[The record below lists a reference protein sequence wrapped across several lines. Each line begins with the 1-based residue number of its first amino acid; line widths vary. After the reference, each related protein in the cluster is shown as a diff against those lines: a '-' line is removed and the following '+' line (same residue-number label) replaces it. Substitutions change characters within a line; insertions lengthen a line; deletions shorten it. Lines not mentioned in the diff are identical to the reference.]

1 MTLDINGKV
10 MGIFDKANYSIT
22 QISNY
27 HQYFAIIDVLIVG
40 ILIYYFYLFLSQT
53 RALGILY
60 GLFILGLLWFIGQ
73 KFELTLLNTILKWLL
88 TPILIAFPVVFQP
101 ELRSGLEKLGR
112 STKFVTDIRRL
123 SMPDLEVVID
133 EIIKATNILSKNN
146 YGALIVISR
155 FSGLREYIQTG
166 QEIYA
171 LVSNKLL
178 VNIFTPKAPLHD
190 GAVIISGQRIIAAS
204 TTLPISEDVM
214 DLSLGTR
221 HKAALSLSMET
232 DAVSIIISEETGAV
246 SMAVDGRIQRNIN
259 NDDLKDRL
267 IKLLSAKKI
276 K

>member
-1 MTLDINGKV
+1 
-10 MGIFDKANYSIT
+10 MGIFNKADDLIL
-22 QISNY
+22 QASNI
-27 HQYFAIIDVLIVG
+27 HQYFIAIDILVVG
-40 ILIYYFYLFLSQT
+40 ILIYYFYLFLRQT

-60 GLFILGLLWFIGQ
+60 GLFILGLLWFVGQ
-73 KFELTLLNTILKWLL
+73 ALELTLLNTILKWLL

-101 ELRSGLEKLGR
+101 ELRAGLEKLGR

-123 SMPDLEVVID
+123 SKPDLELILD
-133 EIIKATNILSKNN
+133 EIIKAVNVLSKNS

-155 FSGLREYIQTG
+155 SSGLREYIQTG

-171 LVSNKLL
+171 LVNNKLL

-232 DAVSIIISEETGAV
+232 DAVSIIVSEETGAV
-246 SMAVDGRIQRNIN
+246 SLAVDGRIQRNIN
-259 NDDLKDRL
+259 YDDLKERL
-267 IKLLSAKKI
+267 TKLLSVKKT